1 MKKYEFNIKNL
12 DCPNCARKLEEKLNN
27 RDDLT
32 DVIVNFNTCKLIY
45 KSEKDLSLSEINKIV
60 KSIEPDATITK
71 DLEHEHEF
79 HLSFLIIAVTIG
91 LLAFFI
97 DFPNYIKISLFVIS
111 YILLLY
117 KVFIKAIKLLVNSKI
132 VDENILI
139 TISCVGAFI
148 LGEYLE
154 GMMVITLYTIGKLL
168 EEKAL
173 NKSRTEIENLVTL
186 KIPYANL
193 KTKDEVKKINVEEI
207 KVGDLLIV
215 KKGEK
220 VPVDGILIEGSTSL
234 DTSMLTGESEE
245 VEVHKNDEIL
255 SGSINKGNVILMKS
269 TKVYNESVV
278 SKILELLENA
288 TNKKAKTETIV
299 SRISRVYTPIV
310 IILASLVIILLPL
323 LFDMTYNESIY
334 RGLTFLVIA
343 CPCAIA
349 ISVPLSYFTGI
360 GVSSRNGILV
370 KGSNYLDNLSY
381 VKKIIFDKTGTI
393 TSGEFKV
400 EDIEIID
407 KNYSKS
413 EIIDILCKGESLSN
427 HPIARS
433 IMKLSKDKIDN
444 SDVKNYKEIDGGI
457 SYSIGKNKIIVGSKK
472 ICNCDIETMLHLNI
486 NGKHVASI
494 IINDGIKKNTEEVI
508 NYLKEKSIET
518 YMFTGDKK
526 DVALEI
532 ANRLNIDKVNYE
544 MLPTDKYKYY
554 EKISKG
560 DITIFVGD
568 GINDSPVLKRADIG
582 ISMGNLGSDI
592 AIDASDIVIMNDDLN
607 KIPKAIDI
615 SKYVNKIIKQNLIF
629 AISIKIIVLILST
642 LGLVNMWLAVFA
654 DTGLTLL
661 TIINTLRIL
670 KKFKKS

>member
-1 MKKYEFNIKNL
+1 MKKYEYNIKNL

-32 DVIVNFNTCKLIY
+32 DVIVNFNTCKLVY
-45 KSEKDLSLSEINKIV
+45 KSEKDLSISEINKIV

-71 DLEHEHEF
+71 AKEEDHEF
-79 HLSFLIIAVTIG
+79 HLSILIIAVTIG
-91 LLAFFI
+91 LLAFFVN
-97 DFPNYIKISLFVIS
+97 FPNYIKIILFIIS

-117 KVFIKAIKLLVNSKI
+117 KVFIKAIKLLINSKI

-139 TISCVGAFI
+139 TISCIGAYL

-173 NKSRTEIENLVTL
+173 NKSRKEIENLVTL

-193 KTKDEVKKINVEEI
+193 KTKNEVKKINVEDI
-207 KVGDLLIV
+207 KVGDLLVV

-220 VPVDGILIEGSTSL
+220 VPVDGIVIEGSTSL

-245 VEVHKNDEIL
+245 LIVNKNDEIL

-288 TNKKAKTETIV
+288 TNKKAKTETLV
-299 SRISRVYTPIV
+299 SRISKVYTPIV
-310 IILASLVIILLPL
+310 IILAILVIILLPL

-400 EDIEIID
+400 DDIEIID
-407 KNYSKS
+407 KTYSKS
-413 EIIDILCKGESLSN
+413 EVIDILCKGESLSN

-433 IMKLSKDKIDN
+433 IMKLSKGKIDN
-444 SDVKNYKEIDGGI
+444 SDVKNYQEIDGGI

-494 IINDGIKKNTEEVI
+494 IINDGIKKNAEEVV
-508 NYLKEKSIET
+508 NYCKDNNIAT

-532 ANRLNIDKVNYE
+532 ASRLNIDNVNYE

-615 SKYVNKIIKQNLIF
+615 SKYVNKIIKQNLVF

-661 TIINTLRIL
+661 TILNTLRIL

>member
-1 MKKYEFNIKNL
+1 MKKYIYNIKNL

-27 RDDLT
+27 RDDLS

-45 KSEKDLSLSEINKIV
+45 KSEKEYSKEEITKIV
-60 KSIEPDATITK
+60 KTIEPDVIITQ
-71 DLEHEHEF
+71 DIEHQHEF
-79 HLSFLIIAVTIG
+79 HLSILIIGVVIG
-91 LLAFFI
+91 LLAYFI
-97 DFPNYIKISLFVIS
+97 SFPDYIKIILFIIAYS
-111 YILLLY
+111 LLLY
-117 KVFIKAIKLLVNSKI
+117 KVIIKAIKLLINSHI

-139 TISCVGAFI
+139 TISCVGAFL

-173 NKSRTEIENLVTL
+173 NKSRGEIENLVSL

-193 KTKDEVKKINVEEI
+193 KTKDEIIKISVEDI
-207 KVGDLLIV
+207 KVGDKLII

-220 VPVDGILIEGSTSL
+220 VPVDGIIIDGNSLL

-245 VEVHKNDEIL
+245 VEVNKDSEIL
-255 SGSINKGNVILMKS
+255 SGSINKGNVITMKA
-269 TKVYNESVV
+269 TKIYSESVV

-288 TNKKAKTETIV
+288 TNSKAKTETIV
-299 SRISRVYTPIV
+299 SRISKFYTPIV
-310 IILASLVIILLPL
+310 MALAILVIVLLPL
-323 LFDMTYNESIY
+323 LFNMNYSDSIY

-360 GVSSRNGILV
+360 GVSGRNGILI
-370 KGSNYLDNLSY
+370 KGSNYLDNLSL

-393 TSGEFKV
+393 TNGEFSV
-400 EDIEIID
+400 SDIEIID
-407 KNYSKS
+407 KKYSKS
-413 EIIDILCKGESLSN
+413 DIIDILCKGESLSN
-427 HPIARS
+427 HPIAKS
-433 IMKLSKDKIDN
+433 IMKLKKGQVN
-444 SDVKNYKEIDGGI
+444 NKDVKNYQEIDGGI
-457 SYSIGKNKIIVGSKK
+457 SYNIGKDKIMIGNKK

-494 IINDGIKKNTEEVI
+494 IINDGIKENTMEAI
-508 NYLKEKSIET
+508 NYFKDNNIIT

-526 DVALEI
+526 NIAMEI
-532 ANRLNIDKVNYE
+532 ANRLKIDHVKYE
-544 MLPTDKYKYY
+544 MLPTDKYKAY
-554 EKISKG
+554 EEINNG

-582 ISMGNLGSDI
+582 ISMGNIGSDI

-615 SKYVNKIIKQNLIF
+615 SKYVNMIIKQNLIF
-629 AISIKIIVLILST
+629 AISVKIIVLILST

-661 TIINTLRIL
+661 TILNTLRIL
-670 KKFKKS
+670 HKFR

>member
-1 MKKYEFNIKNL
+1 MKKYEYNIKNL

-27 RDDLT
+27 RDDLN

-45 KSEKDLSLSEINKIV
+45 KSDKEHTLSEINKIV
-60 KSIEPDATITK
+60 KDIEPDATIVSSN
-71 DLEHEHEF
+71 EHEHEF
-79 HLSFLIIAVTIG
+79 HLSFLIIGVILG
-91 LLAFFI
+91 LLAYFI
-97 DFPNYIKISLFVIS
+97 DFPNYIKITLFVIA
-111 YILLLY
+111 YLLLLY
-117 KVFIKAIKLLVNSKI
+117 KVIIKAIKLLFNSKI

-139 TISCVGAFI
+139 TISCIGAFL

-173 NKSRTEIENLVTL
+173 NKSRKEIENLVSL

-193 KTKDEVKKINVEEI
+193 KTKDAVIKINVEDI
-207 KVGDLLIV
+207 KVGDKLII

-220 VPVDGILIEGSTSL
+220 VPVDGIVIEGNTSL

-245 VEVHKNDEIL
+245 VNVKEKDEIL
-255 SGSINKGNVILMKS
+255 SGSINKGNVITMKS
-269 TKVYNESVV
+269 TKIYSESVI
-278 SKILELLENA
+278 SKILDLLENA
-288 TNKKAKTETIV
+288 TNSKAKTETLV
-299 SRISRVYTPIV
+299 SRISRIYTPLVIV
-310 IILASLVIILLPL
+310 LASLVILLLPV
-323 LFDMTYNESIY
+323 LFNMEYSESIY
-334 RGLTFLVIA
+334 RGLTFLVIS

-360 GVSSRNGILV
+360 GVSGRNGILI

-381 VKKIIFDKTGTI
+381 ARKIIFDKTGTI
-393 TSGEFKV
+393 TSGEFNV

-407 KNYSKS
+407 KDYSKKD
-413 EIIDILCKGESLSN
+413 IIDILCKGESLSN

-433 IMKLSKDKIDN
+433 IMKLKNGKIDN
-444 SDVKNYKEIDGGI
+444 KDVKNFKEIDGGI
-457 SYSIGKNKIIVGSKK
+457 SYIIGKDKIIIGNKK
-472 ICNCDIETMLHLNI
+472 VCDCDIETMLHLNI

-494 IINDGIKKNTEEVI
+494 IINDGIKENTKEMLDYFKN
-508 NYLKEKSIET
+508 NNIET

-526 DVALEI
+526 DVAMEI
-532 ANRLNIDKVNYE
+532 ANRLNIDNVNYE
-544 MLPTDKYKYY
+544 MLPTDKYKTY
-554 EKISKG
+554 EKVRKN

-568 GINDSPVLKRADIG
+568 GINDAPVLKKADIG

-592 AIDASDIVIMNDDLN
+592 AIDASDIVIMNDDLS

-629 AISIKIIVLILST
+629 AISVKIIVLILST

-661 TIINTLRIL
+661 TILNTLRIL
-670 KKFKKS
+670 KKFR